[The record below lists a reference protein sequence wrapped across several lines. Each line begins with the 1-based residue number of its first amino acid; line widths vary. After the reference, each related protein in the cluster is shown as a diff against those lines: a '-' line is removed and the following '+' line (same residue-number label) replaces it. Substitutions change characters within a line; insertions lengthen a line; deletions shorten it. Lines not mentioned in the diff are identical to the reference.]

1 VQRALV
7 FLGVVGAVVTM
18 GWLDQRRETLLLR
31 AELSEAMSAL
41 SADPDSI
48 KRVEATTELGP
59 GGVDFAS
66 VSCPAGYRIVYGSY
80 HSVSPDNAEIF
91 FSGTFGS
98 KRTWAVGLDNSA
110 NLHTENL
117 GSVTTVA
124 TCTPTDHAPSA
135 RAERAAR
142 KRVKGAVTRH
152 APGLSV
158 YGR

>member
-1 VQRALV
+1 
-7 FLGVVGAVVTM
+7 M
-18 GWLDQRRETLLLR
+18 GCHDQLREAARLP
-31 AELSEAMSAL
+31 AELSDAMSAP

-48 KRVEATTELGP
+48 KRVEVTTELGP

-91 FSGTFGS
+91 FSDTFGS
-98 KRTWAVGLDNSA
+98 ERTWAVGLDNSA

-124 TCTPTDHAPSA
+124 TCRPTDHAPSA

-142 KRVKGAVTRH
+142 KRVKEAVTRH

-158 YGR
+158 YGP

>member
-7 FLGVVGAVVTM
+7 FLSVVGVVLTI
-18 GWLDQRRETLLLR
+18 GWLDQRRQSSLLQ
-31 AELSEAMSAL
+31 AQLSEAMSAL

-48 KRVEATTELGP
+48 ERVETSTEIGP

-66 VSCPAGYRIVYGSY
+66 VSCPAGYRIVYGSH

-91 FSGTFGS
+91 FAGTFGS
-98 KRTWAVGLDNSA
+98 ERTWAVGLDNSA
-110 NLHTENL
+110 NLHTDNL

-124 TCTPTDHAPSA
+124 TCAPTDHEPSA

-142 KRVKGAVTRH
+142 KRVKEAVTRH
-152 APGLSV
+152 APGLSI
-158 YGR
+158 YGP